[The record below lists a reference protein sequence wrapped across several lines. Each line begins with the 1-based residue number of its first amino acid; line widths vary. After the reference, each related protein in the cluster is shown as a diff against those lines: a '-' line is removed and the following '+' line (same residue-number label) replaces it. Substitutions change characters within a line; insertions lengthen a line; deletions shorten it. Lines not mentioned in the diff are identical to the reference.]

1 MRKTKR
7 KETNKMAEK
16 EVIQETVDK
25 VTYEKIVTER
35 DVLKQQLEELI
46 RRYKKLSVLYNEAI
60 EKILSE

>member
-1 MRKTKR
+1 MT
-7 KETNKMAEK
+7 EK

-25 VTYEKIVTER
+25 VAYEKIVTER

-46 RRYKKLSVLYNEAI
+46 RRYKKLFVLYNEAI

>member
-1 MRKTKR
+1 
-7 KETNKMAEK
+7 MAEK
-16 EVIQETVDK
+16 EFIQETVDK